1 MAETN
6 TSIETDAMSVSGS
19 MEPIQL
25 SIDGRSMMSHE
36 IEDAIELATG
46 DSSSKKAAISDGCRS
61 SGVNSLS
68 LTSVGLNIGLTEDL
82 VRLIRQKTDWESISL
97 TNFLG
102 DRTLCND
109 LLLACTTHP
118 SIRSLAW
125 RTRIADGI
133 HASTN
138 TDRIL
143 APTDSSTLHALLYGL
158 KYNSHLTRLEA
169 TGLVLD
175 ANMTNLLSRALVR
188 NTTLLDLRLNG
199 TRFLSENSNSSSNQ
213 NGNANENNNRGT
225 KNIAVQTLSFG
236 LRFNRT
242 IESLSLEMCSDLEDA
257 DIACLINA
265 VNADGTVLRR
275 LSLQNTACFDQ
286 GMSSVAVLLQGNV
299 IEELNLNYLLRRRR
313 QTPEQEENNNDE
325 EEEQQPADEDKTHP
339 ELVETTNSDEE
350 EKDEDEEKPATEA
363 VGIEK
368 DQEDEQSQDETP
380 SEDTKSDQVGNDNEK
395 EQERQQVRN
404 TSLKILSMAGNSLD
418 DEYLESL
425 LGIFP
430 PVTNE
435 SVCSNETVCCSHLEE
450 LNLLGNRFSN
460 HGIKGLLKKLP
471 RFPYLQRFY
480 LGYQKV
486 PPPSGPTAL
495 PQALLVR
502 MIASN
507 PSLLDRNAQFS
518 PSSLRKELVA
528 AVSENPS
535 NFRLTNVNIMALS
548 NEDKN
553 LDRILHYHMKLNA
566 GGRKLLASYGTVGAT
581 PTSSVPLGLW
591 PLVLDRANR
600 VYPLPSIP
608 SSYSDGQSPIALAVG
623 ETKDHDGFHVGD
635 VIFCLLHGP
644 MVFENLDRRPM
655 QDQST
660 LIAITD
666 GRFSSELNH
675 RCR

>member
-1 MAETN
+1 MPETN
-6 TSIETDAMSVSGS
+6 TSTETDAVSVSES

-25 SIDGRSMMSHE
+25 TIDGRSMMSHE
-36 IEDAIELATG
+36 IEHAIELATG
-46 DSSSKKAAISDGCRS
+46 GCSSNNTATSDESRS
-61 SGVNSLS
+61 SEGNSLS
-68 LTSVGLNIGLTEDL
+68 LTSVGLNIGLTDDL
-82 VRLIRQKTDWESISL
+82 IRLIRQKQDWDSISL

-109 LLLACTTHP
+109 LLLTCTTHP

-133 HASTN
+133 HASTSTN

-158 KYNSHLTRLEA
+158 KYNSNLTRLEA

-175 ANMTNLLSRALVR
+175 ANMTNLLSKALVR

-199 TRFLSENSNSSSNQ
+199 TRFLSENNTSNQ
-213 NGNANENNNRGT
+213 NGQVDGNHHRGT
-225 KNIAVQTLSFG
+225 KNITVQTLSFG

-242 IESLSLEMCSDLEDA
+242 IESLSLEMCNDLEDA

-265 VNADGTVLRR
+265 VNSDGTVLRR
-275 LSLQNTACFDQ
+275 LSLQETACFDQ

-299 IEELNLNYLLRRRR
+299 IEDLNLNYLLRRRR
-313 QTPEQEENNNDE
+313 KTPEQEENHNDE
-325 EEEQQPADEDKTHP
+325 EEEQEPADEEKAHP

-350 EKDEDEEKPATEA
+350 EKDEGEEKPVTDTD
-363 VGIEK
+363 GIEN
-368 DQEDEQSQDETP
+368 DQEDEQKQEDAP
-380 SEDTKSDQVGNDNEK
+380 SEDAESDQVANDNDK

-404 TSLKILSMAGNSLD
+404 TSLKIFSMAGNNLD

-430 PVTNE
+430 PETNE
-435 SVCSNETVCCSHLEE
+435 SNSSNETICCSHLEE

-460 HGIKGLLKKLP
+460 HGVKGLLKKLP

-480 LGYQKV
+480 LGYQKA

-495 PQALLVR
+495 PPALLFR
-502 MIASN
+502 MMASN
-507 PSLLDRNAQFS
+507 PSLSDRNAQFS

-535 NFRLTNVNIMALS
+535 NFRLTNVNIMAIS

-553 LDRILHYHMKLNA
+553 LDRVLRYHMKLNT
-566 GGRKLLASYGTVGAT
+566 GGRKLLASYGTVGTT
-581 PTSSVPLGLW
+581 PVSSVPLGLW
-591 PLVLDRANR
+591 PLVLARANR
-600 VYPLPSIP
+600 VFPLPSMP
-608 SSYSDGQSPIALAVG
+608 SSCDDGQNPVATAAG
-623 ETKDHDGFHVGD
+623 ETNDHDGFHVGD

-655 QDQST
+655 QD
-660 LIAITD
+660 
-666 GRFSSELNH
+666 
-675 RCR
+675 

>member
-1 MAETN
+1 MSETI
-6 TSIETDAMSVSGS
+6 TSTEADEVSVSES
-19 MEPIQL
+19 MERIQL
-25 SIDGRSMMSHE
+25 TIDGRSMMSHE
-36 IEDAIELATG
+36 IEHAIELATCAR
-46 DSSSKKAAISDGCRS
+46 SSNTATSDEVRS
-61 SGVNSLS
+61 SGGNSLS

-82 VRLIRQKTDWESISL
+82 VRLIRQKKDWDSISL

-133 HASTN
+133 HVSASTGN
-138 TDRIL
+138 IL
-143 APTDSSTLHALLYGL
+143 APTDSSALHALLYGL

-169 TGLVLD
+169 TGLILD
-175 ANMTNLLSRALVR
+175 VNMANLLSRALVR

-199 TRFLSENSNSSSNQ
+199 TSFLSENSSSSNQ
-213 NGNANENNNRGT
+213 NGHADENHRGT
-225 KNIAVQTLSFG
+225 KNMTVQTLSFG

-242 IESLSLEMCSDLEDA
+242 IESLSLEMCNDLEDE

-265 VNADGTVLRR
+265 VNSDGTVLRR
-275 LSLQNTACFDQ
+275 LSLQETACFDQ

-299 IEELNLNYLLRRRR
+299 IEDLNLNYLLRRRR
-313 QTPEQEENNNDE
+313 KTPEREENQHE
-325 EEEQQPADEDKTHP
+325 EEEQEPAEEERVHP
-339 ELVETTNSDEE
+339 ELVETNSDEE
-350 EKDEDEEKPATEA
+350 DKDEGETKPAPDTD
-363 VGIEK
+363 GIDR
-368 DQEDEQSQDETP
+368 DQEDEQKQDEA
-380 SEDTKSDQVGNDNEK
+380 SSKGTKSDQVANDNDK
-395 EQERQQVRN
+395 EQECQQVRN
-404 TSLKILSMAGNSLD
+404 TSLKILSMAGNNLD

-430 PVTNE
+430 PETNE
-435 SVCSNETVCCSHLEE
+435 SISSKEALCCSHLEE

-480 LGYQKV
+480 LGYQKA
-486 PPPSGPTAL
+486 PPPSGPTTL
-495 PQALLVR
+495 PQALLSR
-502 MIASN
+502 MMTSN
-507 PSLLDRNAQFS
+507 PSLSDRNAQFS

-553 LDRILHYHMKLNA
+553 LDRILRYHMKLNA
-566 GGRKLLASYGTVGAT
+566 GGRKLLASYANSNTKSNFNAAAKDETETTAGAT
-581 PTSSVPLGLW
+581 AVSSVPLGLW

-600 VYPLPSIP
+600 VYPLSSIP
-608 SSYSDGQSPIALAVG
+608 SSCDNGRSPVSTAAG
-623 ETKDHDGFHVGD
+623 GTNGSPSDHDGFHVGD

-644 MVFENLDRRPM
+644 MVFENLDRRPV
-655 QDQST
+655 QD
-660 LIAITD
+660 
-666 GRFSSELNH
+666 
-675 RCR
+675 